1 MLDPITDGCEPP
13 CGCWDLNSG
22 PLEEQSALSHLS
34 SHPHS
39 NYYSQCGSEELQL
52 RVAWSL
58 QDADVPQCLA
68 GAARLAMEGNTG
80 QCRDRVLVC
89 RAGWAPQF
97 FTLNPSSQGTS
108 DNVV

>member
-1 MLDPITDGCEPP
+1 MWLLGFELRTFGRAVSAEPSLQP
-13 CGCWDLNSG
+13 
-22 PLEEQSALSHLS
+22 PTF
-34 SHPHS
+34 
-39 NYYSQCGSEELQL
+39 YSQCGSEELQL